1 MTSFAFFTGVN
12 PNQSLTTQQTGYIGR
27 DAIINGYVNCS
38 GANIDLRI
46 DGLIY
51 NNGST
56 LNMNGYDFTV
66 FIGKTGSIH
75 SVVYQTDYY
84 AAIDFIVE
92 NGAGAGIGRLFNAGE
107 ISGNVMAIYARAVD
121 GDDVGR
127 ISNSGTLWGE
137 TDGIHLTGLG
147 KIVIA
152 NSGLIEGSRIGISN
166 KFNSFIGSAQL
177 VLTNTGVIRGGEASI
192 QVGDAADKVVN
203 LGRLE
208 GEVRLGDG
216 ADILRNWGQ
225 IDGVVDLGLG
235 ADLYNGRK
243 GEALESVLGNDGN
256 DRFIGNTAEADVFD
270 GGVGSDTLDFR
281 QQGAAVVALDDT
293 FGNAGSALGDTYT
306 GFEVIWGSLSGG
318 DKLRGDAQANGLYGY
333 GGNDAID
340 GAQGNDTIRGGTGA
354 DTLTGGLGNDT
365 FWFGNLAEFGDAI
378 TDFNSTGG
386 GNDDR
391 LIFNASGLG
400 GGLVAG
406 TLAGTAFGTGTDL
419 ATMDATDRFFF
430 RTTDKTLWFD
440 VDGNVATN
448 AAVMVADLQ
457 ASATMTAAD
466 IVLI

>member
-66 FIGKTGSIH
+66 FVGKAGSIH

-152 NSGLIEGSRIGISN
+152 NSGLIEGFRHGISN
-166 KFNSFIGSAQL
+166 DFFGTTDTAL
-177 VLTNTGVIRGGEASI
+177 LLTNSGVVRGLVSAVQTGGGNDR
-192 QVGDAADKVVN
+192 VFN

-208 GEVRLGDG
+208 GEVRLGGGLDFFDNRAGIALDLIFLEDG
-216 ADILRNWGQ
+216 
-225 IDGVVDLGLG
+225 
-235 ADLYNGRK
+235 
-243 GEALESVLGNDGN
+243 E
-256 DRFIGNTAEADVFD
+256 DRFIGNSAWAETVD
-270 GGVGSDTLDFR
+270 GGAGKDTLDFR
-281 QQGAAVVALDDT
+281 QQGAAIVALDES
-293 FGNAGSALGDTYT
+293 FGNAGAALGDTYT
-306 GFEVIWGSLSGG
+306 GFEVIWGSLSGN
-318 DKLRGDAQANGLYGY
+318 DKLRGDAGANSLLGM
-333 GGNDAID
+333 GGNDTLD
-340 GAQGNDTIRGGTGA
+340 GAAGQDTLRGGLGV
-354 DTLTGGLGNDT
+354 DTLTGGAGNDT
-365 FWFGNLAEFGDAI
+365 FLYGAINEFGDKI
-378 TDFNSTGG
+378 LDFSSTGA

-391 LIFNASGLG
+391 FQFVASALG
-400 GGLVAG
+400 GGLTAG
-406 TLAGTAFGTGTDL
+406 TLGAGKFQSRADNL
-419 ATMDATDRFFF
+419 AQDADDRFIF

-440 VDGNVATN
+440 VDGTGAEK
-448 AAVMVADLQ
+448 AIMVADLQ
-457 ASATMTAAD
+457 GTATMTNAD